1 METPMRQSV
10 VIGFF
15 ALTCALVS
23 ARPADAQ
30 AGFIRWLEKLSGP
43 GPFVGAGLEIYGLC
57 YAAEKDSITAPE
69 PAATEPRRWFFDVNC
84 ARAARDRQ
92 RLTIGVQFSK
102 MIGDNNLQYD
112 ASVPDDLHDTVG
124 ATALLGSADLTV
136 ARPLDLGV
144 GVGFLHFTGG
154 LPGSFTRFALEP
166 LRVTWKPLAMRPAA
180 DSSDRMGL
188 YKREWLQIRLVMTVI
203 PGGFDAED
211 FGAIPGSY
219 RSGTEVQANMYLIVN
234 AANLLGW

>member
-1 METPMRQSV
+1 MRKALL
-10 VIGFF
+10 IGF
-15 ALTCALVS
+15 ATLVCGLVP

-57 YAAEKDSITAPE
+57 YAAEKDSIGAPE
-69 PAATEPRRWFFDVNC
+69 PLATEPRRWFFDVNC

-102 MIGDNNLQYD
+102 MIGDNNLLYD
-112 ASVPDDLHDTVG
+112 PSLPDDLHDTVG
-124 ATALLGSADLTV
+124 ATALLGSADLSVT
-136 ARPLDLGV
+136 RSLDV
-144 GVGFLHFTGG
+144 GVGLGFMHFTGAP
-154 LPGSFTRFALEP
+154 PGSFTRLALEP
-166 LRVTWKPLAMRPAA
+166 IRVTWKPLAMRP
-180 DSSDRMGL
+180 SGDRDLLGL
-188 YKREWLQIRLVMTVI
+188 YKREWLQLRLVMTVI

-211 FGAIPGSY
+211 FGAIPGSFDP
-219 RSGTEVQANMYLIVN
+219 GTEIQANMYIIVN

>member
-1 METPMRQSV
+1 MRQAV
-10 VIGFF
+10 VIGLFTL
-15 ALTCALVS
+15 ACGLVP
-23 ARPADAQ
+23 ARPAEAQ

-43 GPFVGAGLEIYGLC
+43 GPFVGVGLEIYGLC

-69 PAATEPRRWFFDVNC
+69 PAAAEPRRWFFDVNC

-102 MIGDNNLQYD
+102 MIGDNELQYD
-112 ASVPDDLHDTVG
+112 PSVPDDLHDTVG
-124 ATALLGSADLTV
+124 ATAFLASADLSVTR
-136 ARPLDLGV
+136 ALDLGV
-144 GVGFLHFTGG
+144 GLGFLHFTGAP
-154 LPGSFTRFALEP
+154 PGSITRVALEP
-166 LRVTWKPLAMRPAA
+166 IRVTWKPLAMRPAGTTNLA
-180 DSSDRMGL
+180 GL
-188 YKREWLQIRLVMTVI
+188 YKREWLQLRLVMTVI

-219 RSGTEVQANMYLIVN
+219 RSGTEVQANMYFIVN